1 MSRRA
6 LPLRLRAWLA
16 ERAPVPMAAPELPAL
31 RQARLRI
38 IAALGLLALAGAGWE
53 PLGHQHR
60 PIALAVLVGLG
71 TFLAL
76 QIPLWALA
84 KLRADDAWLMR
95 ELGREEDGDA

>member
-1 MSRRA
+1 VSRQA
-6 LPLRLRAWLA
+6 LSTRLRAWLA
-16 ERAPVPMAAPELPAL
+16 ERAPIPMAAPELPAL

-53 PLGHQHR
+53 PLGLRRQ
-60 PIALAVLVGLG
+60 PAALAALAGLA

-84 KLRADDAWLMR
+84 KLRADEAWLMR
-95 ELGREEDGDA
+95 KRANEETRDA